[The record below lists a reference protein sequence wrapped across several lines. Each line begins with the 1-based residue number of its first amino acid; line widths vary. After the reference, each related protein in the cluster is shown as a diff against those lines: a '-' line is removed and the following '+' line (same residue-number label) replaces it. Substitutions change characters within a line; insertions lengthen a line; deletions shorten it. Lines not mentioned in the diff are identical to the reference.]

1 MKIRYLGAAYAEFQ
15 EAIDYYNEQRPGL
28 GFEFSAEVRD
38 AIARIE
44 NYPSAWTPLSKRTR
58 RCQIH
63 RFPYSIIYEV
73 RAESI
78 LIVAIQHHSR
88 KPLNWRKRL
97 KQE

>member
-1 MKIRYLGAAYAEFQ
+1 MNIRYLGAADTEFQ

-58 RCQIH
+58 RCQVH

-73 RAESI
+73 RADSI
-78 LIVAIQHHSR
+78 LIIAIQHHGR
-88 KPLNWRKRL
+88 KPLNWRKRPRS
-97 KQE
+97 E